1 MATER
6 ATVEGARI
14 DLAQSRLK
22 TSGDAELVTMFR
34 SELNVRRS
42 QIDAERGRRVDVER
56 QPAAAAAAMEAQ
68 TAKTADLKGRFQA
81 VDSERSAAREGLD
94 TERPLRLGG
103 ERERDVSLER
113 VAAAWAE
120 DVRNPDA
127 ELRKLMAY
135 RLEPPTR
142 NLLDLTVASS
152 PTFNVHRITEPWQ
165 LHGRLMLK
173 KGTLAFAERLSTHIQ
188 DDVT

>member
-81 VDSERSAAREGLD
+81 VDSERSAAGEGLD